1 MALPITSFLAGLFVL
16 LMVPLSLQVSI
27 HRVKLG
33 GIATG

>member
-1 MALPITSFLAGLFVL
+1 MLPVTSCLTGLFVL

-27 HRVKLG
+27 RRVKLG